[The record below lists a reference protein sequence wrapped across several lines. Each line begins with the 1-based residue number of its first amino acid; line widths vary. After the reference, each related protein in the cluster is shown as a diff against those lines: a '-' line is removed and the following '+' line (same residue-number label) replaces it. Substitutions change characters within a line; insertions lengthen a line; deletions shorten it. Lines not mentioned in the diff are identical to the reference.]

1 MYPCLLLDARHH
13 LCHISRL
20 RQNIDRE
27 CQRCDPVDRNT
38 LMNRQDIGVKLA
50 TVLSTIDS
58 SPGSSSSW
66 MTMVIVFPFAVS

>member
-38 LMNRQDIGVKLA
+38 LVDRQDIGVKLCHRLEHNRQQPRLI
-50 TVLSTIDS
+50 VQL
-58 SPGSSSSW
+58 